1 MLAALVHVCI
11 FQVTDEWSG
20 RDLTLVPY
28 KGLTERLTYILGG
41 VDDLL
46 ATLEDSLTSL
56 SIIKASRYVAPIR
69 VRVIKGRGVV
79 MGVSTLRV

>member
-1 MLAALVHVCI
+1 MYVCI

-69 VRVIKGRGVV
+69 VRVIMRRGVV
-79 MGVSTLRV
+79 MGVVTGVSTLRV